1 MIEKINIKI
10 VNKLINLKN
19 VINNNE
25 NNIFINQNNDE
36 DKSF

>member
-10 VNKLINLKN
+10 VNKLINSID
-19 VINNNE
+19 VITNNE

>member
-10 VNKLINLKN
+10 VNKLINSIN